1 MAQIDHTVAT
11 YLTAIEVEGK
21 TQNTVLSYRA
31 SLEHFRRVG
40 RRLGLPDELEAY
52 SFEHVY
58 RFLGDL
64 KERGASPAYQH
75 RRHREVK
82 TFFSWCRRMDYVAD
96 NVFARVPLVRL
107 EQQIRPP
114 FSPDDIQRLLGSL
127 DRSDLPGCRNHA
139 LILFL
144 LDTGVRVS
152 ECVSIRLEDVD
163 WERRR
168 VLVRETKNKRDRWVG
183 FGERTAQAMRDYV
196 ERFRGDRLGQL
207 FLTAAG
213 EPMASGNTVRVI
225 LRRIAQQLGLE
236 KVHPHRFRHTF
247 ATWAIQSGAREI
259 DVQMLLGHS
268 DLAMVQRYSRTYT
281 SEQAVEAH
289 ANLSPVGQLEPVG
302 DEGDAAEHAG
312 ATEQEAADRTP
323 DLPSSVNGVSD
334 AVTQRTEDAS
344 PDAPP
349 SNGKVNTVA
358 ATKEKIRAGQ
368 TLVARYKKQRQTC
381 EVVEHHGRLYFVLPK
396 GRVFKS
402 PSAAGKAVTGTA
414 TNGYRFWSIPDKPPA
429 GQAAR
434 QQAAQAAAEK
444 AT

>member
-1 MAQIDHTVAT
+1 MAQIDDTIST

-31 SLEHFRRVG
+31 SLEDFRRVG
-40 RRLGLPDELEAY
+40 DRLGLPSELEAY
-52 SFEHVY
+52 SVEHVY

-82 TFFSWCRRMDYVAD
+82 TFFSWCRRMDYLTD
-96 NVFARVPLVRL
+96 NVFAKVALVKL
-107 EQQIRPP
+107 DQQIRPP
-114 FSPDDIQRLLGSL
+114 FSPDEIQRLLGSL
-127 DRSDLPGCRNHA
+127 DRFAPPGCRNHA

-152 ECVSIRLEDVD
+152 ECVSVRLEDVD

-168 VLVRETKNKRDRWVG
+168 VLVCETKNKHDRWVG

-196 ERFRGDRLGQL
+196 ERFRGDRSGEL
-207 FLTAAG
+207 FLTSAG
-213 EPMASGNTVRVI
+213 EPMASGNTVRVL
-225 LRRIAQQLGLE
+225 LRRIAEQLGLE

-281 SEQAVEAH
+281 SEQAVRAH
-289 ANLSPVGQLEPVG
+289 AGLSPVGQLETVG
-302 DEGDAAEHAG
+302 GEGDAAEHSG
-312 ATEQEAADRTP
+312 ATEPEPEDQTP
-323 DLPSSVNGVSD
+323 DLLSSPDRVSHVVPQGTDGVSP
-334 AVTQRTEDAS
+334 DAS
-344 PDAPP
+344 PT
-349 SNGKVNTVA
+349 NGKAETM
-358 ATKEKIRAGQ
+358 ATAKEQIRAGH
-368 TLVARYKKQRQTC
+368 TLVAKYKKQQHSC
-381 EVVEHHGRLYFVLPK
+381 EVVEHDGRLYFVLPK
-396 GRVFKS
+396 GRLFKS

-434 QQAAQAAAEK
+434 QQVAQAAAEK
-444 AT
+444 AA